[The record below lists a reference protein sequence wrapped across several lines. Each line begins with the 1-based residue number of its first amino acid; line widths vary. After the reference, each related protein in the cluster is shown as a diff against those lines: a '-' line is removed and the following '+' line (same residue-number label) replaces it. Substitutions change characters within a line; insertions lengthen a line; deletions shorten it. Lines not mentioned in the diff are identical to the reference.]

1 MANAELEAADLHL
14 ESVYSCKKVASFG
27 ENEVEIFCDEVLR
40 VQNTEAVFTDVYCQ
54 VYFSLDDLTS
64 QTIFNE
70 ESLEVSPL
78 DTVANY
84 RTRIQV

>member
-1 MANAELEAADLHL
+1 MSNAELEASDHGL

-27 ENEVEIFCDEVLR
+27 GNEVEIFCDEVLK

-54 VYFSLDDLTS
+54 VYFSLEDLSS

-70 ESLEVSPL
+70 ESLEASPL